1 MSGLFDA
8 LAAALRAEQP
18 VALAEVIEGPPELL
32 GGKLLVLPGPPFETL
47 GTVGDTDLDRVI
59 GRDAMGE
66 LAAGLSVTRHYGR
79 HGEARA
85 RDVSVFIESFAPPP
99 RMIIFGAVDFTAAL
113 AKVAKILG
121 YRVTVCDARPVFAT
135 RARFPMADEVVVAWP
150 DKHLAEVGAS
160 LGPRDAVC
168 VLTHDPKFDVP
179 AIRAALATDVGYL
192 GAMGSRRT
200 HTDRTAPPA
209 RGRGRR
215 GRPGPDHGAHRPGHR
230 GPYSRGDRGLH
241 LRRDHRPANGPHRPV
256 APRQRRTHPPGS
268 RRRHP
273 PGVGLSRRVGAAVL
287 AAGGG
292 SRFSTGPDAAH
303 KLLAPWRGRPLV
315 WAAAA
320 NAVASGLTPV
330 WVVAGAVD
338 LSGHL
343 PDGVAVLSNPAW
355 AEGQATSLQV
365 AVQAARAAGL
375 DALVVGLGDQPLIS
389 PEAWAAVG
397 RRRCSDRRSHLR
409 RGTSQPGQSERRR
422 VGPAPDGG
430 RSGGPGGDQPE
441 AGSRSGGTV
450 PG

>member
-1 MSGLFDA
+1 VSGLFDA

-18 VALAEVIEGPPELL
+18 VALAEVVEGPAELL

-150 DKHLAEVGAS
+150 DKHLTEVGAS

-200 HTDRTAPPA
+200 HTDRTARLLEAGVDEGDLDRIMGPIGLDIGA
-209 RGRGRR
+209 RTPEETAVSICAEIIAQRTGRTAPSLRDSA
-215 GRPGPDHGAHRPGHR
+215 GPIHR
-230 GPYSRGDRGLH
+230 DL
-241 LRRDHRPANGPHRPV
+241 
-256 APRQRRTHPPGS
+256 
-268 RRRHP
+268 
-273 PGVGLSRRVGAAVL
+273 
-287 AAGGG
+287 
-292 SRFSTGPDAAH
+292 
-303 KLLAPWRGRPLV
+303 
-315 WAAAA
+315 
-320 NAVASGLTPV
+320 
-330 WVVAGAVD
+330 AGA
-338 LSGHL
+338 
-343 PDGVAVLSNPAW
+343 
-355 AEGQATSLQV
+355 TLQES
-365 AVQAARAAGL
+365 A
-375 DALVVGLGDQPLIS
+375 
-389 PEAWAAVG
+389 
-397 RRRCSDRRSHLR
+397 
-409 RGTSQPGQSERRR
+409 
-422 VGPAPDGG
+422 
-430 RSGGPGGDQPE
+430 
-441 AGSRSGGTV
+441 
-450 PG
+450 